1 MSGRSWW
8 QLIFFVILIGMS
20 AIISYVRG
28 YLEEQNDKKLER
40 DADEGNKKAKKLKN
54 LLGDD
59 RQKVMDALWASQVI
73 LLVAEAL
80 MIGFAFVTPLAKSF
94 KKWIGVSGIPYT
106 ILTAVLC
113 ALVFAYLY
121 MVVVRRIF
129 AGIGTRNG
137 RKAGEYGSASLACSL
152 YRLSLPLG
160 SIIHALTKGSFKLA
174 SISTEVLDEEVTEDE
189 IMIMVESGEESG
201 TIESEQKEMI
211 ENIFDFSTATAAELM
226 TNRTDVTAIALGTSD
241 EEILTIIKES
251 GYSRIPVYEE
261 DLDTIVGILGVRSY
275 LLNLRSP
282 EPQPLRNICYPP
294 YFVPSFIRADKLL
307 ADLKKE
313 KIHMAVVLDEY
324 GGTAGI
330 VTMEDLLEE
339 IVGNIYDETDD
350 PTEEEESQVEKLDEN
365 LYRVPGTLELNVLEK
380 ELGLTFPEDKSYD
393 TVGGMVYSALTVIPD
408 DGSTPAVDVDGLH
421 IEVEKIE
428 ERRIEWARIS
438 VIIKEETE
446 EEND

>member
-8 QLIFFVILIGMS
+8 QLIFLVIFIFLS

-40 DADEGNKKAKKLKN
+40 DAEDGNKKAKKLKK
-54 LLGDD
+54 LLSDD
-59 RQKVMDALWASQVI
+59 RQKVFDALWVSQM
-73 LLVAEAL
+73 LLLIVESGL
-80 MIGFAFVTPLAKSF
+80 VGFAFLAPIAQAF
-94 KKWIGVSGIPYT
+94 QNWFGIAKLPCT
-106 ILTAVLC
+106 LLAALIC
-113 ALVFAYLY
+113 ALVFGCVY

-129 AGIGTRNG
+129 SGIGTRRGRENG
-137 RKAGEYGSASLACSL
+137 QYSTASLACFC
-152 YRLSLPLG
+152 YRLSIPMG
-160 SIIHALTKGSFKLA
+160 AIVRVLTKGSFKLLH
-174 SISTEVLDEEVTEDE
+174 ISKEVLDEEVTEDE
-189 IMIMVESGEESG
+189 IMILVESGEESG
-201 TIESEQKEMI
+201 NIESEQKEMI
-211 ENIFDFSTATAAELM
+211 ENIFDFSTATATELM
-226 TNRTDVTAIALGTSD
+226 TNRSDVVAIDANATD
-241 EEILTIIKES
+241 EEILSVIVES

-275 LLNLRSP
+275 LLNLRADDKKP
-282 EPQPLRNICYPP
+282 IRDICYPP
-294 YFVPSFIRADKLL
+294 YFVPALIRADKLL
-307 ADLKKE
+307 ADLKKN

-350 PTEEEESQVEKLDEN
+350 PQAEETPIEKLSEN
-365 LYRVPGTLELNVLEK
+365 LYRVPGSLELDVLEK
-380 ELGLTFPEDKSYD
+380 ELGLTFPEDKSYE

-408 DGSTPAVDVDGLH
+408 DGSTLSVDVDGLH

-428 ERRIEWARIS
+428 ERRIEWAKIS
-438 VIIKEETE
+438 VIPKEDEE

>member
-8 QLIFFVILIGMS
+8 QLIFFVIFIGMS
-20 AIISYVRG
+20 AVISYVRG

-80 MIGFAFVTPLAKSF
+80 IIGFAFVTPLAKSF
-94 KKWIGVSGIPYT
+94 KKWIGISGIPYT
-106 ILTAVLC
+106 LLTAILC

-137 RKAGEYGSASLACSL
+137 RKIGEYGSASLACSL

-160 SIIHALTKGSFKLA
+160 SIVHALTKGSFKLA

-226 TNRTDVTAIALGTSD
+226 TNRTDVTAIELGTSD
-241 EEILTIIKES
+241 EEILHIIKES
-251 GYSRIPVYEE
+251 GYSRIPVYKE

-275 LLNLRSP
+275 LLNLRAE
-282 EPQPLRNICYPP
+282 EPKELKDICYPP

-350 PTEEEESQVEKLDEN
+350 PDIEETQIEKLGEN
-365 LYRVPGTLELNVLEK
+365 LYRVPGTLELGVLEK

-428 ERRIEWARIS
+428 ERRIEWAKIS
-438 VIIKEETE
+438 VIPQETE
-446 EEND
+446 EDND